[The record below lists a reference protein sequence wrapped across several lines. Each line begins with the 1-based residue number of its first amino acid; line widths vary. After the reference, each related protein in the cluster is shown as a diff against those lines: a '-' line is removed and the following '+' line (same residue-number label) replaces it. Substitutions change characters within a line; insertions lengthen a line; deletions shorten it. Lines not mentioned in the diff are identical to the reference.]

1 MKEGRMRS
9 SDPSSSLK
17 RGDHDGDDDDDED
30 DDDDG
35 WCDLMTMLNIDSH
48 SFICNTCRDRMVVGF
63 TTTCVICA
71 NHH

>member
-1 MKEGRMRS
+1 MRS

-35 WCDLMTMLNIDSH
+35 
-48 SFICNTCRDRMVVGF
+48 
-63 TTTCVICA
+63 
-71 NHH
+71 